1 LIYTKGGEYGLPAYF
16 DVTFSYEYRNLQAN
30 FVNQVYFIF
39 FNHGFTF
46 KQEYFEENIILE
58 EIIEWNQSKL
68 EQKFEL
74 GFTQNLKHDYKQIC
88 FNREG
93 YEHLRA
99 FWSFSNNEISLTFIT
114 PEYDVLGND
123 NFLDENF
130 HFLFYKLEPI
140 IELSKDIWKQTE
152 VTAIQTALESDDGVT
167 GLSELL
173 SGKEKP
179 LVHPFAMIKKDIYVE
194 QHELEIQTIP
204 KDGILLIDKS
214 LIK

>member
-1 LIYTKGGEYGLPAYF
+1 LHK
-16 DVTFSYEYRNLQAN
+16 N
-30 FVNQVYFIF
+30 FVNQVYGIF
-39 FNHGFTF
+39 FSNGFTF
-46 KQEYFEENIILE
+46 KQEYFEENITLE

-68 EQKFEL
+68 EKKFEL
-74 GFTQNLKHDYKQIC
+74 GLTQNFKHDYKQIC
-88 FNREG
+88 FTRDG

-99 FWSFSNNEISLTFIT
+99 FWSFLNNEISLTFIT

-123 NFLDENF
+123 NFLDGNF

-140 IELSKDIWKQTE
+140 IELSKDIWEQTE
-152 VTAIQTALESDDGVT
+152 VTAIQTSLESDVGVT

-179 LVHPFAMIKKDIYVE
+179 LVHPFALIKKEIYVE
-194 QHELEIQTIP
+194 QHEHELEIQTIP